1 MCDCA
6 KYPNREQNK
15 FTQFHKNLLSFTSF
29 RLSQKGHLASVAAPA
44 TPPPTAWPSKAD
56 VEAARHALKNGQQCS
71 EKRGRLDLVI

>member
-15 FTQFHKNLLSFTSF
+15 FTQFHVLPFEPEGLPSLGCGTRYAAADS
-29 RLSQKGHLASVAAPA
+29 LAEQL
-44 TPPPTAWPSKAD
+44 AD